1 MKQINS
7 NAIKPLICQ
16 THGKRMFDVYA
27 VRDEKALL
35 DQKLPVN
42 QD

>member
-16 THGKRMFDVYA
+16 VHIKRTFDIQTVK
-27 VRDEKALL
+27 DEKALL

-42 QD
+42 QA